1 MRTWKHRSF
10 GFGGPYQSAD
20 GHAIGFLRLTTR
32 VREQPAHAR
41 DVAHPRNP
49 LEDVALVVT
58 NQAGE
63 QVSAIRRLVFDNGN
77 ELRERLIALSDHDR
91 YFRYAVLPTEKLPIS
106 DYNGKVQVIPVVE
119 GNRSLVHWCGNFSVS
134 EAEQDEVC
142 AWVRGIY
149 QRDIEDMQAYFA
161 RS

>member
-1 MRTWKHRSF
+1 MTEVIASGIIDADPETVWAGLRDFS
-10 GFGGPYQSAD
+10 GPA
-20 GHAIGFLRLTTR
+20 RW
-32 VREQPAHAR
+32 VRNIATSEI
-41 DVAHPRNP
+41 
-49 LEDVALVVT
+49 EG
-58 NQAGE
+58 NQAGD